1 MAELDEMFKGE
12 IRGYRRKRYIDIALR
27 LDDDRIFEILEEND
41 IKPSQAK
48 VNKLKKLFAEVESD
62 FEGQVEES
70 LEEFLVDL
78 AEEEW
83 GE

>member
-1 MAELDEMFKGE
+1 LAKAKELTITITLE
-12 IRGYRRKRYIDIALR
+12 
-27 LDDDRIFEILEEND
+27 DDQLFELLEEND

-62 FEGQVEES
+62 FYEQFEEVFFEA
-70 LEEFLVDL
+70 LKEI

>member
-1 MAELDEMFKGE
+1 MAELTITIVIE
-12 IRGYRRKRYIDIALR
+12 
-27 LDDDRIFEILEEND
+27 DDRIFELLEEND

-62 FEGQVEES
+62 YFAEFEEVFEDALKEI
-70 LEEFLVDL
+70 

>member
-1 MAELDEMFKGE
+1 MAKTTNKDLTIE
-12 IRGYRRKRYIDIALR
+12 INLP
-27 LDDDRIFEILEEND
+27 DDSLFDLLENLE

-48 VNKLKKLFAEVESD
+48 VNKLKKLFKEVIEDHYED
-62 FEGQVEES
+62 FEELLLEK
-70 LEEFLVDL
+70 LEEI

>member
-1 MAELDEMFKGE
+1 LAKAKELTITITLE
-12 IRGYRRKRYIDIALR
+12 
-27 LDDDRIFEILEEND
+27 DDQLFELLEEND

-62 FEGQVEES
+62 FYEQ
-70 LEEFLVDL
+70 LEEVFFEALKEI

-83 GE
+83 GQ

>member
-1 MAELDEMFKGE
+1 LAKAKELTITITLE
-12 IRGYRRKRYIDIALR
+12 
-27 LDDDRIFEILEEND
+27 DDQLFELLEEND

-62 FEGQVEES
+62 FYEQFEEVFFEA
-70 LEEFLVDL
+70 LKEI

-83 GE
+83 GQ